1 MKNKIII
8 ENGDKAD
15 KYDVL
20 LNVDVGDNNYI
31 IYTKREE
38 NEYGDIIAYA
48 GDYRFVDGVQF
59 IKPIEDEEIYV
70 EFGSSLSPSIIKSVE
85 DTGDYVYMILPIRI
99 QE

>member
-48 GDYRFVDGVQF
+48 GNYQFIDGVQF
-59 IKPIEDEEIYV
+59 IKPIEDEEIL
-70 EFGSSLSPSIIKSVE
+70 EFL
-85 DTGDYVYMILPIRI
+85 DMILLNI
-99 QE
+99 QNKMNGGEASE